1 MLQFLFS
8 CWCYLQLAEEKNS
21 VSKWMEDHKILSHD
35 FEVLQHDHTVL
46 CDKYQSELEAVDK
59 LKVGILYKLFYN
71 VLYLLFYWMIMLGI
85 LRGVVMVIDFWL
97 IVPHHYVFKSWPLT
111 LYS

>member
-21 VSKWMEDHKILSHD
+21 VSKWMEDYKILSHD

-46 CDKYQSELEAVDK
+46 CDKYQSEIEVVDK
-59 LKVGILYKLFYN
+59 LKVGILNMLFYR
-71 VLYLLFYWMIMLGI
+71 VL
-85 LRGVVMVIDFWL
+85 
-97 IVPHHYVFKSWPLT
+97 
-111 LYS
+111 